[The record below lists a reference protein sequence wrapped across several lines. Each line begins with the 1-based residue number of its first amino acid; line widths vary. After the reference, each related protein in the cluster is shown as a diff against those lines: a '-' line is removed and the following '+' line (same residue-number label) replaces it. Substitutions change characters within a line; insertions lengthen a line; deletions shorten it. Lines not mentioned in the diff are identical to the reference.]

1 MSPKSLVITT
11 SAAYPASTVR
21 FTVALQ
27 AKADILLS
35 HSFSLMDFLLG
46 EVLESAM
53 AWGSGLA
60 FS

>member
-1 MSPKSLVITT
+1 MSSKSLVIIT
-11 SAAYPASTVR
+11 SAAYPEGTVR
-21 FTVALQ
+21 FTVVLQ

-46 EVLESAM
+46 EGLESAM
-53 AWGSGLA
+53 AWGSAPA